1 MRVLPVVN
9 VNVNQG
15 ILEMTRKNE
24 GVLPP
29 QPVPVGGPL
38 CQFVEGW
45 KHITNDPYVLS
56 IVAKGYKFPFT
67 SLHLLRQ
74 IDSMGNT
81 ISRRVTKDSGN
92 ARANFPYAS

>member
-29 QPVPVGGPL
+29 QSVPVGGPL

-56 IVAKGYKFPFT
+56 IVAKGYKFCFT

-81 ISRRVTKDSGN
+81 IS
-92 ARANFPYAS
+92 